1 MRACYGGCGRGI
13 EATFCDRCR
22 TRTPLGLLLE
32 FDEYPDVGQGEHMVD
47 RARVMNQI
55 HAVLVDLREGQE
67 VA

>member
-22 TRTPLGLLLE
+22 SRTPLGLLFK
-32 FDEYPDVGQGEHMVD
+32 FDEYPAEGQGEHMVN
-47 RARVMNQI
+47 RAHVMNEI
-55 HAVLVDLREGQE
+55 RYVLVERREGQE